1 MDTLFIDQ
9 GTGKLVNIHA
19 PYKGRSRL
27 DTPEIRADV
36 GVVEVERDTP
46 PDEYNDHPD
55 WYDIQEDWESTQRP
69 YILYVRKP
77 DAEIVELELTKKKA
91 QRQIAVDSLKVTI
104 STGKEF
110 DGDETSQGR
119 MSRAILAGQIAGITE
134 CTWVLAS
141 NVPTV
146 VTLAELSEALAKAM
160 QAMGAIWS
168 EPYL

>member
-1 MDTLFIDQ
+1 MFIDQ
-9 GTGKLVNIHA
+9 ETLKEVNIA
-19 PYKGRSRL
+19 YPYKGRSRL
-27 DTPEIRADV
+27 DTPEIRAEV
-36 GVVEVERDTP
+36 GVIEISDPQP
-46 PDEYNDHPD
+46 PQDALDNPDHYFCTTTGDQMPPYKVWTKKSDEQ
-55 WYDIQEDWESTQRP
+55 IAA
-69 YILYVRKP
+69 I
-77 DAEIVELELTKKKA
+77 ELAKKKA
-91 QRQIAVDSLKVTI
+91 QRQNAVDNLKVTTT
-104 STGKEF
+104 SGKEF

-119 MSRAILAGQIAGITE
+119 MSRAILTGQIAGITE

>member
-1 MDTLFIDQ
+1 MFIDSE
-9 GTGKLVNIHA
+9 TGKLVNIHA
-19 PYKGRSRL
+19 PYKGRSRI
-27 DTPEIRADV
+27 DTKELRDAV
-36 GVVEVERDTP
+36 GVIEIADDPAPEDYSEDT
-46 PDEYNDHPD
+46 YFRT
-55 WYDIQEDWESTQRP
+55 EDWNATQRP
-69 YILYVRKP
+69 YVVYTRKT
-77 DAEIVELELTKKKA
+77 DAEIAELELTKKKA

-119 MSRAILAGQIAGITE
+119 MSRAILTGQIAGITE